1 VSRIEICPNCLRS
14 LVVQETDLRLT
25 VEADTL
31 SLTPEA
37 LAKLRNE
44 RKALRL
50 ARAALEIKPPDGL
63 PETP

>member
-31 SLTPEA
+31 DLTPEA

-50 ARAALEIKPPDGL
+50 ARAALEIKPPDGV
-63 PETP
+63 PEP